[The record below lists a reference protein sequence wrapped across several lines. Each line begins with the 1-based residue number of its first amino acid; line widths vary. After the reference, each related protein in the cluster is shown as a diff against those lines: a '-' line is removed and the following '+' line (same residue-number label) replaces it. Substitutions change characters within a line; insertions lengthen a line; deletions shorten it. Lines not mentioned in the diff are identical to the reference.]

1 MGVGMNAS
9 LERIR
14 LHMACM
20 VKRPNHVWFH
30 LCGIGREFKPSKGNS
45 PGNSAL

>member
-1 MGVGMNAS
+1 MNAS